1 MRELDVTCPEC
12 GNQYRVNERMLET
25 LQETGCVMC
34 KAPMSGTKTL
44 A

>member
-1 MRELDVTCPEC
+1 MREFDVTCPQC
-12 GNQYRVNERMLET
+12 DHRYKVNEQMMET

-34 KAPMSGTKTL
+34 KAPMNERTTP